1 MSLLEEGGPIFA
13 QIAAELANQIAD
25 GTVGEGERVASS
37 NELAVFYRVNP
48 ATAARALTVLSDE
61 DLVEKRRGVGMFVA
75 QGARD
80 RLVRGRRRRFAER
93 YVRPLAV
100 EAARLGIGQDEL
112 LGLLRDEL
120 ASVAVTSQAAGA
132 TAPHSAPHSAPS
144 AGTPAATTAGAT
156 APPGTTTATTTTAA
170 TVGGDV

>member
-80 RLVRGRRRRFAER
+80 RLVRGRRRRFADR

-112 LGLLRDEL
+112 FGLLRDEL

-132 TAPHSAPHSAPS
+132 TAPHSAPS
-144 AGTPAATTAGAT
+144 AGTPAATTASTT

>member
-48 ATAARALTVLSDE
+48 ATAARALTALSDE
-61 DLVEKRRGVGMFVA
+61 ELVEKRRGVGMFVA
-75 QGARD
+75 QGARE
-80 RLVRGRRRRFAER
+80 RLVLGRRRRFADR

-112 LGLLRDEL
+112 LGLVRDEL

-132 TAPHSAPHSAPS
+132 TAPKPNPTPS
-144 AGTPAATTAGAT
+144 AGTPSARAATAA
-156 APPGTTTATTTTAA
+156 ATTTAA
-170 TVGGDV
+170 TVGGDT